1 MPKTFLNDTI
11 IRNYKRKNDKSD
23 SMKIKNN
30 NQTKPTKVQIQKIT
44 QTNQATT
51 RQTQGIKGKTG
62 TYTSSIR
69 GPVLSVGR

>member
-30 NQTKPTKVQIQKIT
+30 NQTKPTKVQI
-44 QTNQATT
+44 
-51 RQTQGIKGKTG
+51 
-62 TYTSSIR
+62 
-69 GPVLSVGR
+69 